1 MGSGSY
7 SPAQLVGMA
16 DRDEIMGWA
25 TGDGSDRARA
35 IRFALTLKRARGRV
49 WRVDGRRVRLETVT
63 TLRAKGTLWRA
74 VDLDAAETPPTE
86 EQQARVITPEPTPIT
101 WTRVGMLAA
110 EDEDVPKG
118 F

>member
-1 MGSGSY
+1 
-7 SPAQLVGMA
+7 
-16 DRDEIMGWA
+16 MGWA
-25 TGDGSDRARA
+25 TGDGSDRSRA
-35 IRFALTLKRARGRV
+35 TRLGMTLRKARGRV

-63 TLRAKGTLWRA
+63 TLRARVPLWRA
-74 VDLDAAETPPTE
+74 VDLDAAEAPMTP